1 MKSAGDT
8 PGRFSEQRIVLE
20 SGGMATTAEG
30 YRAHERGEHM
40 AATKEA
46 LIKADLKGQLQSLK
60 KTGMYFDD
68 LIEDYIY
75 LWKLKKKLQKDI
87 KQMGIRYT
95 TVNGNGKEVEKT
107 NDSVAS
113 LLKVT
118 AQMLKLLSDV
128 GLTEPTIGGEDDV
141 NDYC

>member
-1 MKSAGDT
+1 
-8 PGRFSEQRIVLE
+8 
-20 SGGMATTAEG
+20 
-30 YRAHERGEHM
+30 M

-46 LIKADLKGQLQSLK
+46 QIKADLKGQLQSLK

-87 KQMGIRYT
+87 KQTGIRYM

-107 NDSVAS
+107 NDSVTR

-118 AQMLKLLSDV
+118 AQMVKLLTDI
-128 GLTEPTIGGEDDV
+128 GLNEPTIGGEDDV
-141 NDYC
+141 DDYC

>member
-1 MKSAGDT
+1 MT
-8 PGRFSEQRIVLE
+8 PPPGRFSECSSVLE
-20 SGGMATTAEG
+20 SGGMATTVKG
-30 YRAHERGEHM
+30 YRARERGEPM
-40 AATKEA
+40 ATTKEA
-46 LIKADLKGQLQSLK
+46 QIKADLKGQLQSLK
-60 KTGMYFDD
+60 KTGTYFDD

-118 AQMLKLLSDV
+118 TQMLKLLSDI

-141 NDYC
+141 DDYC